1 MPPFQSFPSV
11 MATDFLLREEDAAF
25 VRTHRPGDQLSLL
38 ISIMPDTYQG
48 LPDLAFSPASTYVQ
62 HNSATEAARL
72 RKLVVQ

>member
-1 MPPFQSFPSV
+1 
-11 MATDFLLREEDAAF
+11 MATAFLLREEDAAF

-48 LPDLAFSPASTYVQ
+48 LPQHLAFSPASIYVE
-62 HNSATEAARL
+62 HDSATEAARL